1 MAVSRGRGG
10 IRIPIITE
18 FDDKAVK
25 EFAGS
30 IEKLGKGFTKNLTV
44 PIAAVG
50 GAFAFFIKGAIDA
63 ERQQQRLTQILKTTS
78 LATDEQIDLL
88 LKQAEALEKTTVV
101 SKENVVATQAQLAT
115 FDLQASTIAKLT
127 PAILDYVTAEKG
139 AAASTDDFKSMTNSL
154 AQALNGQFGG
164 LTRVGF
170 VLDDNTK
177 KLISN
182 GTESERAAAI
192 VSVLNSTY
200 EGFAE
205 SLANTPEGQLI
216 KLQQE
221 FGSLKDEIGKA
232 LLPVMADVIAIIRND
247 LAPLAVTAAG
257 FIKSLAD
264 RFAELDDNTKKQVFA
279 FILMLAAIGPVLI
292 IISKLIKAMLVLA
305 GVFALL
311 TKAVILIPLAILA
324 LISIFRAQSDAQYQL
339 ARETGDT
346 WTAIAVVIEKAVH
359 SILFVVEGVIN
370 GFQVMGLAYTHLGQ
384 LIESGSLF
392 GGNSQASMMTFKER
406 LRDLVRHEFVD
417 LTSGTE
423 NIADSILGLGKTFSD
438 IQTDVTDFE
447 QAQKNVTDS
456 AAELEAQ
463 IAALQTGVETAGGAN
478 EKAAEK
484 TAKLKEAIQALK
496 NEMVK
501 IKTVA
506 VDALKSSLSE
516 AEKKLDEARSKFN
529 QFKDAITGSITGVID
544 FGKAAENENFLAGLT
559 EQAENAKIF
568 ADRVKT
574 LIQLGLSEAAIQEI
588 LKAGNEAGVSIAD
601 QIIAGG
607 STVVNQVN
615 TLISSVAA
623 VAEQVGI
630 AGAQE
635 FFQAGMDQG
644 QALVNGILEA
654 LRQAQAELAAAVKAA
669 ADGGDIRTFGA
680 RATNLLDAIGGISGS
695 KKSANAMAAFEQALA
710 GSGKISKK
718 EDAAIRSRF
727 KLAKGGIVMGPT
739 NALIGEAGPEA
750 VIPLSGANS
759 ARGAMGTTINITV
772 NAGIGT
778 DGTLV
783 GRQIVESIKRYER
796 SSGPVFARA

>member
-18 FDDKAVK
+18 FDDKAIK
-25 EFAGS
+25 DFAGS

-50 GAFAFFIKGAIDA
+50 GAFAFFIKGAIEA

-292 IISKLIKAMLVLA
+292 IISKLIKAILVLA

-311 TKAVILIPLAILA
+311 TKAIILIPLVILT
-324 LISIFRAQSDAQYQL
+324 LISVFRAQSDAQYQL

-384 LIESGSLF
+384 LIEGGALF
-392 GGNSQASMMTFKER
+392 GGSSQVSMMTFKER

-423 NIADSILGLGKTFSD
+423 NIADSILGLGQTFSD

-447 QAQKNVTDS
+447 SAQKAAGLS

-484 TAKLKEAIQALK
+484 TTKLKEAIQALK

-506 VDALKSSLSE
+506 VDALKSSLSD
-516 AEKKLDEARSKFN
+516 AEKKLDEARNKFN

-559 EQAENAKIF
+559 EQAENAKTF

-607 STVVNQVN
+607 STVVDQVN
-615 TLISSVAA
+615 TLISSVSA

-669 ADGGDIRTFGA
+669 AAGGDIRTFGA
-680 RATNLLDAIGGISGS
+680 RATTLLDSIGGIKGS
-695 KKSANAMAAFEQALA
+695 KKQANAMAAFEQALA

-718 EDAAIRSRF
+718 EDAAIRARF